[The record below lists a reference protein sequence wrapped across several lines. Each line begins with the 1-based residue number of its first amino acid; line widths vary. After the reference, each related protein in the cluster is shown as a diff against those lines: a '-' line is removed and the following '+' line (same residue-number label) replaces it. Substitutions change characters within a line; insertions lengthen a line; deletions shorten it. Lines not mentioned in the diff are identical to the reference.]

1 MSFLLADFLI
11 INVTFILFLFEFL
24 CKVIQVSQH
33 HQRIFPTFSPPN
45 TKNEKST
52 LNLIKVDL
60 IHNTLIYRGFRKFA
74 LLRHFEGFNQI
85 CLVRFSVWVLL
96 LRAKSMSVKLKS
108 ISTDHPNNEHCL
120 SLHRDSAHGLSQ
132 YRIINILNHQKKC
145 KTNHRDFRNC
155 STPR

>member
-85 CLVRFSVWVLL
+85 CLVRFSVGVLPPVLFLIYSSTRLKMNSRPSRSKMSFFAVMRRRGRGLRSRQVLTIFGTSSITL
-96 LRAKSMSVKLKS
+96 LRM
-108 ISTDHPNNEHCL
+108 
-120 SLHRDSAHGLSQ
+120 R
-132 YRIINILNHQKKC
+132 
-145 KTNHRDFRNC
+145 
-155 STPR
+155 PR